1 MSKNTVRRRLRLI
14 YLRTIR
20 LRGHPHE
27 LALGMAFGI
36 GIGMM
41 PIIPF
46 HMITAVAIAILFGA
60 SKITAAA
67 GTWICNPITIYPIYR
82 CCYEIGALILGFDHH
97 ARFFMPVTEAIGQG
111 QYLKTTQTMFSGG
124 STAVATFLLG
134 GIVLGLLAAVP
145 SYVLFYYFFKNLQA
159 WRKSRKPG
167 RA

>member
-20 LRGHPHE
+20 LREHPHE
-27 LALGMAFGI
+27 LALGMALGI

-46 HMITAVAIAILFGA
+46 HMISAVAIAIFFGA

-67 GTWICNPITIYPIYR
+67 GTWISNPVTVYPVYR
-82 CCYEIGALILGFDHH
+82 YCYLIGSFILGFDHQ
-97 ARFFMPVTEAIGQG
+97 ARHLKPVAGAIGQG
-111 QYLKTTQTMFSGG
+111 EYLEVIKIILSSG